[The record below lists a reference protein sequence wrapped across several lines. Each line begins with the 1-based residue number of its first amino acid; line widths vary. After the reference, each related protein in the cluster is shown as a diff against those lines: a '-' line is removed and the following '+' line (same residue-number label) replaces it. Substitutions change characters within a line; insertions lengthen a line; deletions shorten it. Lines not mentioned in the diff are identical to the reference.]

1 MEVTKKAK
9 RDKKNPKGSQNTKS
23 KTYQASTSGEAC
35 ENLLHQLDTNT
46 TGNLINKST
55 YLPPLRR

>member
-35 ENLLHQLDTNT
+35 ETCCASRIRILLET
-46 TGNLINKST
+46 
-55 YLPPLRR
+55 